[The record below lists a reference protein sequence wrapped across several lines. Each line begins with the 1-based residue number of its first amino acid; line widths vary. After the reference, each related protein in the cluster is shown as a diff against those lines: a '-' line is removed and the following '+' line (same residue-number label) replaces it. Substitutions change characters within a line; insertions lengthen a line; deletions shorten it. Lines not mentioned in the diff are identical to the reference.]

1 MFPQLMITNTITLS
15 FVILLKTNVIII
27 LAKRQSHTIVTKN
40 FHEWH
45 DLIIYN
51 SLMISCYFTSQAIS
65 MEFSSSASDNFKNVL
80 ISIIAP
86 IGRMDILDPLFQ
98 NYTFFIGAISL
109 TEPEGKMIPFN
120 GRTTNNTI
128 S

>member
-1 MFPQLMITNTITLS
+1 
-15 FVILLKTNVIII
+15 
-27 LAKRQSHTIVTKN
+27 
-40 FHEWH
+40 
-45 DLIIYN
+45 
-51 SLMISCYFTSQAIS
+51 MISCYFTSQAIS
-65 MEFSSSASDNFKNVL
+65 MEFSSSASDNFKNFL

-128 S
+128 SLKFVDI